1 MRNSD
6 TDACFSNNKICLPKT
21 QQHLNP
27 YNNININETAAPE
40 PELALHSALIEIK
53 ADIILLLGGFTG
65 FKPKL
70 SVCVRVQFWV
80 MNT

>member
-1 MRNSD
+1 MLVSAI
-6 TDACFSNNKICLPKT
+6 TKSACQKHNNIYP
-21 QQHLNP
+21 P

-70 SVCVRVQFWV
+70 SVCVCVRVQFWV